1 MLSSPR
7 RRASAGPTP
16 STRASKGQTPLSV
29 KVALKRAPFILF
41 AKDVPDHL
49 PAYDPARDFNYYF
62 ANDMMS
68 LWTGL
73 SPAELT
79 SGHNAASAFFDNYE
93 RLFQADVE
101 VALDY
106 HFPLVKTIIEG
117 WQPPIMSSYVNMR
130 KTLVDHGSMRWVI
143 GCGAPFDD
151 LEIGVASFRASK
163 LPPPFQPL
171 GTVPDEFYNSAYAEL
186 PQACFMLANMES
198 PFILGA
204 NEYAHALQHESGT
217 DMANVSEQRDPRTSR
232 VSSGASACPR
242 THSDHPRPPPPRRPR
257 SAPQWSRE
265 MGCPWDDK
273 SCTADMGDSPLT
285 KLIERCLAK
294 VRTSPQAEVWQFGS
308 VRLGDQLMRVWVWKP
323 LVSEPT
329 LAFSLRPHLETL
341 PDEIKQRLLV
351 SRNELPELKSKPT
364 MPQH

>member
-49 PAYDPARDFNYYF
+49 PAYDPARDFSYF
-62 ANDMMS
+62 YANDMMS

-79 SGHNAASAFFDNYE
+79 SGHNAASACFDNYE
-93 RLFQADVE
+93 RLFQADAE

-130 KTLVDHGSMRWVI
+130 KTLVGHGSMRWVI

-151 LEIGVASFRASK
+151 LEIGIASFRASK

-171 GTVPDEFYNSAYAEL
+171 GNVPDEFYNIAYAEL
-186 PQACFMLANMES
+186 PQACFMLADMES

-217 DMANVSEQRDPRTSR
+217 DMANVSEHGDPRTSR
-232 VSSGASACPR
+232 VSSGASVCLSHSRGLPPPAAPAPPCLRAAVEPR
-242 THSDHPRPPPPRRPR
+242 DGVPVGRQELHGGHGRQPAHQAHRALPCQGADEPAGGGVAVWQRPPRRPAHAR
-257 SAPQWSRE
+257 LGVEAARLRADARLFAAPAPRD
-265 MGCPWDDK
+265 PARRD
-273 SCTADMGDSPLT
+273 
-285 KLIERCLAK
+285 
-294 VRTSPQAEVWQFGS
+294 QAEAA
-308 VRLGDQLMRVWVWKP
+308 
-323 LVSEPT
+323 SEP
-329 LAFSLRPHLETL
+329 
-341 PDEIKQRLLV
+341 QRAARAQV
-351 SRNELPELKSKPT
+351 
-364 MPQH
+364 